1 MYDSVS
7 KYYDFLTKDIK
18 YNEWSK
24 YIISIIKK
32 LNPDAK
38 AVLDLCCGTGSMT
51 AILSKK
57 GYDVDGVDISSEM
70 LTVAS
75 NKLFEADLKAG
86 FINQDIINLEI
97 QKKYDVVICILDS
110 INHIIRINDLK
121 RVFKNIKNLLNEG
134 GILIFDINTEYK
146 FQKKLDGN
154 VYYQVDDDISYIWE
168 NRYNEK
174 TKICDFDM
182 TFFIKQGILYNKSDE
197 KVKERCY
204 STEELT
210 VYLQTAGFKNIEI
223 YNGFTFRKPLKTSE
237 RVFFVV
243 T

>member
-1 MYDSVS
+1 MILSVNIMI
-7 KYYDFLTKDIK
+7 FLTKDIK

-86 FINQDIINLEI
+86 FINQG
-97 QKKYDVVICILDS
+97 
-110 INHIIRINDLK
+110 H
-121 RVFKNIKNLLNEG
+121 
-134 GILIFDINTEYK
+134 
-146 FQKKLDGN
+146 
-154 VYYQVDDDISYIWE
+154 
-168 NRYNEK
+168 
-174 TKICDFDM
+174 
-182 TFFIKQGILYNKSDE
+182 NKS
-197 KVKERCY
+197 
-204 STEELT
+204 
-210 VYLQTAGFKNIEI
+210 
-223 YNGFTFRKPLKTSE
+223 
-237 RVFFVV
+237 
-243 T
+243 

>member
-1 MYDSVS
+1 
-7 KYYDFLTKDIK
+7 
-18 YNEWSK
+18 
-24 YIISIIKK
+24 
-32 LNPDAK
+32 
-38 AVLDLCCGTGSMT
+38 
-51 AILSKK
+51 
-57 GYDVDGVDISSEM
+57 
-70 LTVAS
+70 
-75 NKLFEADLKAG
+75 
-86 FINQDIINLEI
+86 
-97 QKKYDVVICILDS
+97 
-110 INHIIRINDLK
+110 
-121 RVFKNIKNLLNEG
+121 LNEG